1 LAGVYLLLF
10 VPTVDVLF
18 FQNPM
23 VEDPHWVAS
32 YLPGRYAAEVA
43 VDAGLSAGVA
53 LEPVGRAVGYLL
65 TIAAVAA
72 IAYRRATRS
81 G

>member
-43 VDAGLSAGVA
+43 VDAGLSAGDPIRVGSG
-53 LEPVGRAVGYLL
+53 EPPHLL
-65 TIAAVAA
+65 S
-72 IAYRRATRS
+72 S
-81 G
+81 GIT